1 MKNKLGWSLLVILLA
16 GCGKAPEPQG
26 ISPQRMTDTIH
37 TILEADRTV
46 YTQQVVNRLTLDE
59 KVIKASEHWRED
71 KALVLPAQMFRM
83 GAELVNEKDLGMS
96 YALISEWAINKKNL
110 PRTDG
115 ERNGM
120 QALIQDPSQP
130 YYTEEELGGKR
141 YFTAVYPDKAVAEAC
156 VQCHNEHKDSPRKDF
171 KKGEVMGAVVIR
183 LAL

>member
-1 MKNKLGWSLLVILLA
+1 
-16 GCGKAPEPQG
+16 
-26 ISPQRMTDTIH
+26 
-37 TILEADRTV
+37 
-46 YTQQVVNRLTLDE
+46 
-59 KVIKASEHWRED
+59 
-71 KALVLPAQMFRM
+71 M

-115 ERNGM
+115 ERSGM
-120 QALIQDPSQP
+120 QALIQNPAEP

-141 YFTAVYPDKAVAEAC
+141 YFTAVYPDKAIAEAC